1 LSFNGILAV
10 VSNKNKIAEIQ
21 FLTPALRYKSVLSQ
35 PFTKPKKINPEN
47 MTDHLPD
54 FRQLLYWEPEL
65 KPDTL
70 IDGIIECYASDLKG
84 QYRINIQGILLNG
97 EPVHGNAIITIK

>member
-1 LSFNGILAV
+1 
-10 VSNKNKIAEIQ
+10 
-21 FLTPALRYKSVLSQ
+21 
-35 PFTKPKKINPEN
+35 

-70 IDGIIECYASDLKG
+70 VDGIIECYASDLKG
-84 QYRINIQGILLNG
+84 QYRVNIQGILLNG
-97 EPVHGNAIITIK
+97 EPVHGNAIITIKQKKQQLKKNMTKTKSSSPKGKKGQAFS